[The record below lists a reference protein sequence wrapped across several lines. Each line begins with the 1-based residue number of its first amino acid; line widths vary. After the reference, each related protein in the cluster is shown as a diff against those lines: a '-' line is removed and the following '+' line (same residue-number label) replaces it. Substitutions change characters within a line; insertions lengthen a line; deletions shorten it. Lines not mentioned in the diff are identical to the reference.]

1 MMVIR
6 SSLRYNNIIL
16 KVQKEEFEMTSFLYF
31 IVIVAF
37 LDTFVQLPIITP
49 YALSLGAS
57 FTLTGAIVAVY
68 SFTNMIGN
76 VFGGHWIDRY
86 GRKKMLV
93 TGMFAVFGILLLY
106 PLAQNGIQLFIIRFI
121 HGLAGG
127 ILIPAAFAYI
137 GDRTDQTPQKTR
149 GKSMAYTGAS
159 IGTAAIIGPAF
170 GGIMAARS
178 KVEYVFIFISIL
190 FLVTALLIIKF
201 IEESFVSTDRGK
213 FNFKDFLPLLR
224 NPSMLQA
231 SLAAFTLMV
240 SNGTLAFALPLNVE
254 AMGLNT
260 ESTGILLSTF
270 GIVALIIFLSPINRI
285 YDRFKPIELVIP
297 GFMLIGVS
305 LVLLSFITSLIG
317 SFIAMIIYGLGFSF
331 VFPSMNRIVADAST
345 QVDRGKAYGIFYA
358 FFSLGAV
365 AGSTISGIAAQTIG
379 YPFVVGAVN
388 MFITAIILIHT
399 QKLKSYS

>member
-1 MMVIR
+1 
-6 SSLRYNNIIL
+6 
-16 KVQKEEFEMTSFLYF
+16 MTGFLYF

-57 FTLTGAIVAVY
+57 LTLTGGIIAVY
-68 SFTNMIGN
+68 SLTNMIGN
-76 VFGGHWIDRY
+76 IFGGHWIDRY

-93 TGMFAVFGILLLY
+93 TGMLAVFVILLIY
-106 PLAQNGIQLFIIRFI
+106 PLAQNGYQLFAIRFV

-127 ILIPAAFAYI
+127 VLIPAAFAYI
-137 GDRTDQTPQKTR
+137 GDQTDQTSQKTR
-149 GKSMAYTGAS
+149 GRSMAFTGAS

-170 GGIMAARS
+170 GGIMASRS
-178 KVEYVFIFISIL
+178 KIEYVFIFIAIL
-190 FLVTALLIIKF
+190 FLVTALLVMKF
-201 IEESFVSTDRGK
+201 IKESFVSTDRGK
-213 FNFKDFLPLLR
+213 FNYRDFLPLLK

-254 AMGLNT
+254 TMGLNT

-270 GIVALIIFLSPINRI
+270 GIVALVVFLSPINRI
-285 YDRFKPIELVIP
+285 YDQFKPIELVIT
-297 GFMLIGVS
+297 GFLLIGVS
-305 LVLLSFITSLIG
+305 LVQLSFLTTLIG
-317 SFIAMIIYGLGFSF
+317 NFFAMVIYGFGFAF
-331 VFPSMNRIVADAST
+331 IFPSMNRIVADAST

-365 AGSTISGIAAQTIG
+365 AGSTISGAIAQTIG
-379 YPFVVGAVN
+379 HPFLVSAVN
-388 MFITAIILIHT
+388 MFLTAIILLIIIR
-399 QKLKSYS
+399 KMRKFNK

>member
-1 MMVIR
+1 
-6 SSLRYNNIIL
+6 
-16 KVQKEEFEMTSFLYF
+16 MTSFLYF

-57 FTLTGAIVAVY
+57 LTLTGGIVAVY

-106 PLAQNGIQLFIIRFI
+106 PFAQNGSQLFAIRFV

-127 ILIPAAFAYI
+127 VLIPAAFAYI
-137 GDRTDQTPQKTR
+137 GDQTDRTPHKSR
-149 GKSMAYTGAS
+149 GKSMAFTGAS
-159 IGTAAIIGPAF
+159 IGSAAIIGPAF

-178 KVEYVFIFISIL
+178 QIKYVFVFIGIL
-190 FLVTALLIIKF
+190 FLITAFLIMKF
-201 IEESFVSTDRGK
+201 VEESFVSTDRGK
-213 FNFKDFLPLLR
+213 FNFNDFLPLLK

-270 GIVALIIFLSPINRI
+270 GIVALIVFLSPINGI
-285 YDRFKPIELVIP
+285 YDRFKPIQLVIP
-297 GFMLIGVS
+297 GFLLIGIS
-305 LVLLSFITSLIG
+305 LVLLSFITS
-317 SFIAMIIYGLGFSF
+317 FIWNFFAMIVYGMGFALI
-331 VFPSMNRIVADAST
+331 FPSMNRIVTDAST

-365 AGSTISGIAAQTIG
+365 AGSLISGAAAQTIG
-379 YPFVVGAVN
+379 YPFAVGAMN
-388 MFITAIILIHT
+388 MFLTAIILIVIT
-399 QKLKSYS
+399 RKMASFTI

>member
-1 MMVIR
+1 
-6 SSLRYNNIIL
+6 
-16 KVQKEEFEMTSFLYF
+16 MTSFLYF

-49 YALSLGAS
+49 YALDLGAS
-57 FTLTGAIVAVY
+57 LTLTGGIVAIY

-106 PLAQNGIQLFIIRFI
+106 PLAQNGSQLLAIRFV

-127 ILIPAAFAYI
+127 VLIPAAFAYI
-137 GDRTDQTPQKTR
+137 GDRTDRSPQKTR
-149 GKSMAYTGAS
+149 GKSMAFTGAS

-178 KVEYVFIFISIL
+178 KIEYVFISIALL
-190 FLVTALLIIKF
+190 FLLTGFLIIQF

-213 FNFKDFLPLLR
+213 FNFKDFLPLLKNR
-224 NPSMLQA
+224 SMLQA

-270 GIVALIIFLSPINRI
+270 GIIALIVFLSPINRI
-285 YDRFKPIELVIP
+285 YDQFEPIELVIR
-297 GFMLIGVS
+297 GFLLIGVS
-305 LVLLSFITSLIG
+305 LVSLSFVTGLKG
-317 SFIAMIIYGLGFSF
+317 SFLAMIIYGLGFALI
-331 VFPSMNRIVADAST
+331 FPSMNRIVADAST

-365 AGSTISGIAAQTIG
+365 AGSSISGVAAQTIG
-379 YPFVVGAVN
+379 YPFIVGALN
-388 MFITAIILIHT
+388 MLLTAVILGAIAQ
-399 QKLKSYS
+399 QKTIK